1 MKVLNTISEF
11 RRERTKVTGS
21 LALVPTMG
29 HLHEGHMA
37 LVRRAREES
46 NAVAVT
52 IFVNP
57 TQFGPSEDFQT
68 YPRDM
73 PRDLDLLNGQGV
85 DLAFTPTPDEMY
97 PPAFDTWVEVGA
109 LTNRLEGA
117 SRPGHFKGVTTV
129 VLKLFNVVQPN
140 RVYFGQKDAQQLLV
154 IKKMI
159 KDINLDVDLIAVPTV
174 REHDGLAM
182 SSRNSYL
189 TLQERKAAPVLWR
202 ALSKAREMWAKG
214 ERSAEE
220 IRKAMSCVISSE
232 PLTKL
237 DYVSVAN
244 LDSLEE
250 LSTIDQGALT
260 SLAVW
265 IGKTRLI
272 DNVVLS

>member
-37 LVRRAREES
+37 LVRKAREES

-159 KDINLDVDLIAVPTV
+159 EDINLDVDLIAVPTV

-237 DYVSVAN
+237 DYVSVAD

-265 IGKTRLI
+265 MGETRLI

>member
-37 LVRRAREES
+37 LVRKAREES

-109 LTNRLEGA
+109 LINGLEGS

-129 VLKLFNVVQPN
+129 VLKLFNIVQPN

-159 KDINLDVDLIAVPTV
+159 EDINLDVDLIAVPTV

-237 DYVSVAN
+237 DYVSVAD

-265 IGKTRLI
+265 MGKTRLI

>member
-37 LVRRAREES
+37 LVRKAREES

-109 LTNRLEGA
+109 LINGLEGA

-129 VLKLFNVVQPN
+129 VLKLFNIVQPN

-159 KDINLDVDLIAVPTV
+159 EDINLDVDLIAVPTV

-237 DYVSVAN
+237 DYVSVAD

-265 IGKTRLI
+265 MGKTRLI